1 MTISIEN
8 REGSGIALLE
18 MTSGGVDSTLVPF
31 CFPLQ
36 KVSLSEGTRKYLVRV
51 PLVESSDGRSLISL
65 ERAREAIPTV
75 EAMGKELDAYV
86 IESLSEG
93 QGGTVNGVKVELGTP
108 VEDLGIT
115 YTAG

>member
-1 MTISIEN
+1 M
-8 REGSGIALLE
+8 ALLE
-18 MTSGGVDSTLVPF
+18 MTGGGVDSALVPF

-36 KVSLSEGTRKYLVRV
+36 KVSIPGGVRKYLVRV
-51 PLVESSDGRSLISL
+51 PLVESSEGRSLIST

-75 EAMGKELDAYV
+75 EAMGKEFDAYV
-86 IESLSEG
+86 IESLLEG
-93 QGGTVNGVKVELGTP
+93 QGGIVNGVKVELGIP

>member
-8 REGSGIALLE
+8 KEGSGMALLE
-18 MTSGGVDSTLVPF
+18 VVGADVDSVLVPF

-36 KVSLSEGTRKYLVRV
+36 KVSIPEGTRKYLVRV
-51 PLVESSDGRSLISL
+51 PLVESSEGRGLIST

-86 IESLSEG
+86 IESLPEG
-93 QGGTVNGVKVELGTP
+93 QGGIVNGVKVELGIP